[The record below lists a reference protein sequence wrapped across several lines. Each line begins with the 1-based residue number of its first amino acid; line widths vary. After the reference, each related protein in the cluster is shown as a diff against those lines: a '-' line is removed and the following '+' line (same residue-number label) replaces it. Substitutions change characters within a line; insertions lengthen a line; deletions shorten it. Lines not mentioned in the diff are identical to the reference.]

1 MIGRAG
7 TYDRKITIQ
16 SKTTAYNADG
26 QPIDTWS
33 TAFTLNARIESQSA
47 TERFASSQ
55 QYATVETLFRVRWQ
69 EAITPTL
76 KPQSHRIVYRD
87 RVYDLLGVVEIGRKV
102 EAHLPTVGRAQEGT
116 P

>member
-7 TYDRKITIQ
+7 SYDRLITVQ

-33 TAFTLNARIESQSA
+33 TAFTLNARIESQQA
-47 TERFASSQ
+47 TERFAAQQ
-55 QYATVETLFRVRWQ
+55 QYATVDTVFRVRWN

-76 KPQSHRIVYRD
+76 TPQGNRVVYRG
-87 RVYDLLGVVEIGRKV
+87 RVFDLLGVVEIGRKV
-102 EAHLPTVGRAQEGT
+102 EAHLPCVGRAQEGT

>member
-7 TYDRKITIQ
+7 SYDRRIAIQ
-16 SKTTAYNADG
+16 EKTVTYNADG
-26 QPIDTWS
+26 QPIESWS
-33 TAFTLNARIESQSA
+33 NVALIWARIESQTA
-47 TERFASSQ
+47 TERFAAQQ
-55 QYATVETLFRVRWQ
+55 QYATVDTLFRVRWQ

-76 KPQSHRIVYRD
+76 TPQSNRILYRD